1 MKFKMRH
8 SLTLRLTLL
17 FATASTVVLLALGY
31 LIGNSIEQHFEELDV
46 EQLSGKLVHARHVL
60 SKVHSRDDLAL
71 LPQKLSDSLDDHH
84 GLAVAILD
92 PNGVPLF
99 KTDGLNIPQ
108 SLLAIQRD
116 GKTRNV
122 AQWQQGG
129 QTYRGI
135 SASMPIE
142 VPGLMSALVIVVM
155 DISHHQHF
163 MDGFSFTLWSFVTV
177 AAILM
182 GLLGWVS
189 ARRGL
194 SPLSEMKQDVA
205 EISASRLDQ
214 RLSAERFPNE
224 LADLGATLNGML
236 SRLDNSFSRLSNF
249 SSDIAHELRT
259 PLSNL
264 MTQTQVALSK
274 ARSADE
280 YHDLLASNAEEL
292 ERMARM
298 IADMLFLA
306 QSDNGLMLLQTGSV
320 FLAQEFRELSEFYD
334 ALLEEKSITLNI
346 VGEAD
351 IQGDR
356 LMLRR
361 AFSNLLSNAIRH
373 TPAGGEISVMITRP
387 DEKGACVE
395 VCNPGD
401 IPKEHL
407 PHLFERFYRVDP
419 SRHRDGE
426 STGLGLAI
434 TKSILDAHHCVIKA
448 SSEQGKV
455 RFKILF

>member
-1 MKFKMRH
+1 
-8 SLTLRLTLL
+8 
-17 FATASTVVLLALGY
+17 
-31 LIGNSIEQHFEELDV
+31 
-46 EQLSGKLVHARHVL
+46 
-60 SKVHSRDDLAL
+60 
-71 LPQKLSDSLDDHH
+71 
-84 GLAVAILD
+84 
-92 PNGVPLF
+92 
-99 KTDGLNIPQ
+99 
-108 SLLAIQRD
+108 
-116 GKTRNV
+116 
-122 AQWQQGG
+122 
-129 QTYRGI
+129 
-135 SASMPIE
+135 
-142 VPGLMSALVIVVM
+142 
-155 DISHHQHF
+155 
-163 MDGFSFTLWSFVTV
+163 
-177 AAILM
+177 
-182 GLLGWVS
+182 
-189 ARRGL
+189 
-194 SPLSEMKQDVA
+194 MKQDVA

-214 RLSAERFPNE
+214 RLSADRFPNE

-259 PLSNL
+259 PLTNL

-274 ARSADE
+274 ARSTDE
-280 YHDLLASNAEEL
+280 YQDILASNAEEL

-320 FLAQEFRELSEFYD
+320 FLAQEFRELGEFYD

-346 VGEAD
+346 VGEAE
-351 IQGDR
+351 IQGDK

-373 TPAGGEISVMITRP
+373 TPAGGKISVTITQP
-387 DEKGACVE
+387 DDKVACVE
-395 VCNPGD
+395 ICNPGD

-434 TKSILDAHHCVIKA
+434 TRSILAAHHGAIEA
-448 SSEQGKV
+448 TSEQGKV